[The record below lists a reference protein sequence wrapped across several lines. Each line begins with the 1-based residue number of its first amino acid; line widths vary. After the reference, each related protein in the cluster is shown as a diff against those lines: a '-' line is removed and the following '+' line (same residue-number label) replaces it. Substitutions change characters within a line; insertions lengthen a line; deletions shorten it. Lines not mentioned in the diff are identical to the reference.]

1 MTGAPRRAWPGKPP
15 EFTDYPTLDRD
26 QATAAAQR
34 LMTLR
39 GEATPVSDSRL
50 MSIERFCRM
59 EARLLDQEAYP
70 AWLDLLADD
79 LYYWMPVRHNRY
91 RANAAGDIDV
101 NGMAFFDDR
110 KRDIVQRIAR
120 IASGKV
126 WGEDPP
132 TRHVYVIS
140 NVEAFETDVAGEYEV
155 QSTFIQARSRSEHDE
170 AMLIGRRADILRV
183 VDDSYQLVGR
193 LILVSQSTLLA
204 KNLSAFF

>member
-1 MTGAPRRAWPGKPP
+1 MTGTPRRAWPGKPP

-26 QATAAAQR
+26 QATAAARR
-34 LMTLR
+34 LMALR
-39 GEATPVSDSRL
+39 GEGAPVSDNRL
-50 MSIERFCRM
+50 LTIERFCRM
-59 EARLLDQEAYP
+59 EARLLDDEAYP

-91 RANAAGDIDV
+91 RADAAGEIDV

-120 IASGKV
+120 IASAKV

-132 TRHVYVIS
+132 TRHVYIIG
-140 NVEAFETDVAGEYEV
+140 NVEAFETDIPGEHEV
-155 QSTFIQARSRSEHDE
+155 QSTFIQTRSRGEHDE
-170 AMLIGRRADILRV
+170 TTLIGRRRDILRAAG
-183 VDDSYQLVGR
+183 DSYQIVGR
-193 LILVSQSTLLA
+193 LILVSQSTLLS